1 MFAAGVPRKLI
12 CVCGLAVSVPG
23 SGETSTSVPAR
34 LALCASVE
42 GRQVGEIVLAVRSA
56 LAPNIPR
63 LGEPLA
69 IAATIHPRTATRRTM
84 YPFRLMC
91 ALPKAFPVPDNIGEP
106 RCNQRGCATARHP

>member
-1 MFAAGVPRKLI
+1 MFAAGAPRKLI
-12 CVCGLAVSVPG
+12 CVSGLAVSVPG

-42 GRQVGEIVLAVRSA
+42 GRQDGETALAASFA
-56 LAPNIPR
+56 LAPNMPR

-91 ALPKAFPVPDNIGEP
+91 ALPTAFPGPDNIGEP
-106 RCNQRGCATARHP
+106 RCNRRGCAAAGHP

>member
-1 MFAAGVPRKLI
+1 MFAELVPRKLI
-12 CVCGLAVSVPG
+12 CVRGLAVSVPG
-23 SGETSTSVPAR
+23 SGETSTSVPGR

-42 GRQVGEIVLAVRSA
+42 GRHDGEIVLAVR
-56 LAPNIPR
+56 PPKMPR

-91 ALPKAFPVPDNIGEP
+91 ALPTAFRGE
-106 RCNQRGCATARHP
+106 TIS